1 MKLSQIQALIAV
13 ADYGS
18 FSEAALE
25 LDLSQPAISHAI
37 ASLEEELGVILFV
50 RGRHGAI
57 LTPAGEKIVS
67 HGRQSL
73 KHLQMMQQ
81 EANLHKGLR
90 GGQVRIASFRSVAT
104 YLLPKAIVKFQKQFP
119 EVIVRPIERSS
130 YVEIEQ
136 CLREG
141 KADIGITYLPTSD
154 EFEAWE
160 IIRDEFVALI
170 PPTTKIKHSQITW
183 DEIAAH
189 SSVWLPALPCGR
201 NLHEH
206 LKTAAPFL
214 PIVYDILEDSTIVSM
229 VKQGLGAAILP
240 RLAAEPI
247 PVEVNIY
254 SLPVPLHRTIGIAT
268 VAKALHIPS
277 VFAFLELLRQF
288 DFQSLAAQI
297 MQNKHSISSSESSR
311 VTMQI

>member
-1 MKLSQIQALIAV
+1 MNNFCFQLLLLS
-13 ADYGS
+13 
-18 FSEAALE
+18 
-25 LDLSQPAISHAI
+25 LSSVVCR
-37 ASLEEELGVILFV
+37 LLFV
-50 RGRHGAI
+50 I
-57 LTPAGEKIVS
+57 EK
-67 HGRQSL
+67 
-73 KHLQMMQQ
+73 
-81 EANLHKGLR
+81 
-90 GGQVRIASFRSVAT
+90 
-104 YLLPKAIVKFQKQFP
+104 KQFP
-119 EVIVRPIERSS
+119 EVVVRPIERHS
-130 YVEIEQ
+130 YVDIEQ

-183 DEIAAH
+183 EEIAAH
-189 SSVWLPALPCGR
+189 PSVWLPGLPCGR

-206 LKTAAPFL
+206 LKIVAPAL
-214 PIVYDILEDSTIVSM
+214 PIVYDIQEDSTIVSM

-247 PVEVNIY
+247 PGEVSIY
-254 SLPVPLHRTIGIAT
+254 NLPVPLHRVIGIAT

-288 DFQSLAAQI
+288 DFQTLAAQI
-297 MQNKHSISSSESSR
+297 TQNRFSISSSELK
-311 VTMQI
+311 IILN